1 MKIAGNV
8 RHAVDETV
16 TQQNNNSQRKK
27 HRKVKRIDRP
37 QSPDELDTHHPS

>member
-8 RHAVDETV
+8 HAGDGTTET
-16 TQQNNNSQRKK
+16 TTTKK